1 MDRQDFARD
10 ITAPLYF
17 YPQEGRA
24 SATPS
29 VEIKDQYGVTVTSD
43 AITNVTLDPVNTT
56 LSAAAAPG
64 EQTMTLTSVTDIDV
78 GVEYLVTNILGQE
91 ERVHVT
97 GVDSSG
103 LVVHLRDDIEHVY
116 TGSGSDTFVGTRFYR
131 DLQSDEV
138 DELVELYRARATY
151 TVDGQE
157 YTLTVNFDVVLTP
170 LPNLLTAALLKSKRI
185 SIAAQEHPAT
195 RGSCYADLRES
206 AWDVVRKKI
215 RALGTG
221 DDHRWRPALIQTGDN
236 LELWAL
242 AEFDLLAHENGV
254 RVLRGEW
261 SGPEALEKL
270 EGRIETAKAHAV
282 AALDWIDLDE
292 NDARED
298 EEEKP
303 NPPMSLI
310 R

>member
-1 MDRQDFARD
+1 MDRQDFTQD

-17 YPQEGRA
+17 YPQQGRA

-29 VEIKDQYGVTVTSD
+29 VEIKDQAGTTVTVDSD
-43 AITNVTLDPVNTT
+43 TNVTLDPVNTT
-56 LSAAAAPG
+56 LTAAAAPG
-64 EQTMTLTSVTDIDV
+64 DQTMTLTSVADIDI
-78 GVEYLVTNILGQE
+78 GVEYLVTNILGQK

-131 DLQSDEV
+131 DLQADEV
-138 DELVELYRARATY
+138 DDLVELYRGRATY

-157 YTLTVNFDVVLTP
+157 YVLEVDFDVVLTP

-185 SIAAQEHPAT
+185 SIAAQEHPET
-195 RGSCYADLRES
+195 RGSCYDDLRGA

-215 RALGTG
+215 RELNTG
-221 DDHRWRPALIQTGDN
+221 DNERWRPALVRTGDN

-270 EGRIETAKAHAV
+270 EGRIEKAKAHAV
-282 AALDWIDLDE
+282 AGLDWIDLNE

-303 NPPMSLI
+303 QTMDWI